1 MVPVMNRK
9 LMTGWDIQDTENTFA
24 NTCKVF
30 KRKGKMLQESLFP
43 LFGHGLQHVGSYAV
57 N

>member
-1 MVPVMNRK
+1 MVPAMNRK

-30 KRKGKMLQESLFP
+30 KRKGKMLQESLSP
-43 LFGHGLQHVGSYAV
+43 PFGHGLQHVGSYAV